1 MGENNEEMYIQGFST
16 SLPTDVQRQMLR
28 SLDGFENAEIMRY
41 AYAIEYDCANPLGML
56 STLEFKEISGLYGAG
71 QFNGTSGYEEAAAQ
85 GLVAGINAALK
96 IKGEEPMIL
105 PRSGSYIGTLID
117 DLVIKGTNEPYRMM
131 TSRSEYRLLLRQDN
145 ADVRLTPTGYRVGLV
160 SEERYKAFL
169 DKQERIAKERARLEK
184 THLSPAAVNSFLVS
198 KGLPEANSG
207 ISLADLVRRPQIT
220 YAELAELDSERP
232 VLSMRER
239 ESLEVEIKYEGYVKK
254 QLAEVARAEKLENR
268 RLPEDIDY
276 SLIKGLR
283 IEAAQKL
290 AKIRPQTVGQASRIS
305 GVNPADISVLLIY
318 LG

>member
-1 MGENNEEMYIQGFST
+1 
-16 SLPTDVQRQMLR
+16 MLR
-28 SLDGFENAEIMRY
+28 SLKGFESAEIMRY
-41 AYAIEYDCANPLGML
+41 AYAIEYDCADPTGML

-96 IKGEEPMIL
+96 LLGKEPMIL

-117 DLVIKGTNEPYRMM
+117 DLVIKGTAEPYRMM

-145 ADVRLTPTGYRVGLV
+145 ADTRLTPTGYKVGLV
-160 SEERYKAFL
+160 SEEKYNRYLAKR
-169 DKQERIAKERARLEK
+169 ERIEKERQRLEK
-184 THLSPAAVNSFLVS
+184 TYLSPAELKDFLLGL
-198 KGLPEANSG
+198 GLPEAVSG
-207 ISLADLVRRPQIT
+207 VSLADLVRRPQIT
-220 YAELAELDSERP
+220 YAMLAELDGARP
-232 VLSMRER
+232 ELTPREA
-239 ESLEVEIKYEGYVKK
+239 EALEVEIKYEGYVKK

-290 AKIRPQTVGQASRIS
+290 GKIRPQTVGQASRIS
-305 GVNPADISVLLIY
+305 GVSPADIGVLLIY